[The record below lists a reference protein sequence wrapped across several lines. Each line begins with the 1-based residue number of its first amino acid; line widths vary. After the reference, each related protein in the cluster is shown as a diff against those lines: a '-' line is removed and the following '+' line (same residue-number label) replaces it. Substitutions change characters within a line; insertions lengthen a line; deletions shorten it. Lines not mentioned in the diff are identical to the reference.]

1 MGAEAVK
8 VQDIVGLEPETNIK
22 DGVVTVSFPAEAY
35 VNLANSVG
43 IDEKTLKDVKKFN
56 DTFIKDLVVASGD
69 AIMEAYKSDK
79 NAVKHEVNYSTSL
92 NTINIK
98 GGRTEHSV
106 LSGTDN
112 TGMRVQ
118 VATDIRGLK
127 ATIAAK
133 KKQIFD
139 ATR

>member
-1 MGAEAVK
+1 
-8 VQDIVGLEPETNIK
+8 
-22 DGVVTVSFPAEAY
+22 
-35 VNLANSVG
+35 
-43 IDEKTLKDVKKFN
+43 
-56 DTFIKDLVVASGD
+56 
-69 AIMEAYKSDK
+69 MEAYKSDK
-79 NAVKHEVNYSTSL
+79 NAVKHEVNYSTTL

-127 ATIAAK
+127 TTIAAK

>member
-43 IDEKTLKDVKKFN
+43 IDEKTLKD

-79 NAVKHEVNYSTSL
+79 NAVKHEVNYSTIL

>member
-22 DGVVTVSFPAEAY
+22 DGVVTVSFPAETY

-43 IDEKTLKDVKKFN
+43 IEEKTLKDVKKFN
-56 DTFIKDLVVASGD
+56 DTFIKDLVVVSGD

-79 NAVKHEVNYSTSL
+79 NAVKHEVNYSTTL

>member
-1 MGAEAVK
+1 MV
-8 VQDIVGLEPETNIK
+8 P
-22 DGVVTVSFPAEAY
+22 VSFPAEAY

-56 DTFIKDLVVASGD
+56 DTFIKDLVVVSGD

-79 NAVKHEVNYSTSL
+79 NAVKHEVNYSTTL